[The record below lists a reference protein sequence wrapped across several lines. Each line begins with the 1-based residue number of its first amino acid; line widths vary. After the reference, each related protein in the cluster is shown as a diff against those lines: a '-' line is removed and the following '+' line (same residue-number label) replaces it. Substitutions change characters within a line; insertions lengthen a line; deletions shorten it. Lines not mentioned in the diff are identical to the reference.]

1 MDSEAHQPLEIIIIT
16 NKETEEITC
25 EISGTSDDH
34 GKAKAVLQREGELLF
49 YGQFVF
55 KDFFNNSFLCLWE
68 FKGRPDGF
76 HLYRISEERAQPDA
90 ASKAD
95 LSGAIVNVGCGK
107 YTDKHEII
115 IS

>member
-25 EISGTSDDH
+25 EISGTSDNH
-34 GKAKAVLQREGELLF
+34 GKAKAVLQRKGELLF

-76 HLYRISEERAQPDA
+76 HLYRIEERAQPDA

-95 LSGAIVNVGCGK
+95 LS
-107 YTDKHEII
+107 EPL
-115 IS
+115 